1 MKFITIYAII
11 MLYALGVLVSW
22 AIIADGNKYNCNI
35 SIIWPIILLI
45 LFIKSL
51 IIAFKEIPKIWKM

>member
-1 MKFITIYAII
+1 
-11 MLYALGVLVSW
+11 MLYILGVVVFW

-35 SIIWPIILLI
+35 SIIWPIALLI